1 MGETRIRLRSGLA
14 NLQPAGRGLD
24 REDSAG
30 AMGCRSPAADRA
42 EKLVV
47 GTEEWLFDE
56 LETFAGEGVY
66 GSSDFPHTLHELLEY
81 QAIAHEPFLRLGL
94 GLADYREIPAEHFLY
109 RYDASVWD
117 QDNNVLVQGLD

>member
-1 MGETRIRLRSGLA
+1 
-14 NLQPAGRGLD
+14 
-24 REDSAG
+24 
-30 AMGCRSPAADRA
+30 MGCRSPAADRA